1 MTVSFHQLHNLK
13 RPSSTCYYTLSPA
26 ALPDLLCSTLES
38 KSCLILPNYQVHPP
52 NSLAGLHIASV
63 VRVHAAA
70 DTETVGFSAAGVDK
84 GQMSSEG
91 VGYIRRYKKS
101 ADANMR
107 WMGTTNRQHGEIS
120 EE

>member
-1 MTVSFHQLHNLK
+1 MTVSFHQLHNLM

-52 NSLAGLHIASV
+52 ISLAGLHIASVV

-84 GQMSSEG
+84 GQMGKEG
-91 VGYIRRYKKS
+91 VRCIDTR
-101 ADANMR
+101 
-107 WMGTTNRQHGEIS
+107 NRQMQT
-120 EE
+120 